1 MLAGFFYGQKK
12 LSFILFSYIV
22 PIRKDNIYMK
32 QSITR
37 FDFVDWFFNAVP
49 KYQFNFSREGLDS
62 LFDYF
67 EQLEEDMGKEIDFD
81 PIAICC
87 EYSEYENFN
96 EIKENYSSV
105 EINNI
110 DDLRYHTSVIEID
123 DSDKLI
129 IQDF

>member
-1 MLAGFFYGQKK
+1 
-12 LSFILFSYIV
+12 
-22 PIRKDNIYMK
+22 MK

-67 EQLEEDMGKEIDFD
+67 EQLEEDMGNEIEFD
-81 PIAICC
+81 PVAICC
-87 EYSEYENFN
+87 EYSEYENLE
-96 EIKENYSSV
+96 EIKKNYDCIENY
-105 EINNI
+105 EDLENN
-110 DDLRYHTSVIEID
+110 TSIIEIENTNR
-123 DSDKLI
+123 LI

>member
-1 MLAGFFYGQKK
+1 
-12 LSFILFSYIV
+12 
-22 PIRKDNIYMK
+22 MK
-32 QSITR
+32 QSVTR
-37 FDFVDWFFNAVP
+37 FDFVDWFRGSDTY
-49 KYQFNFSREGLDS
+49 KRNFSYEGLNS

-67 EQLEEDMGKEIDFD
+67 EQLEEDMENEIDFD

-87 EYSEYENFN
+87 EFSEYENLN

-110 DDLRYHTSVIEID
+110 DDLRYHTNVIEID

>member
-1 MLAGFFYGQKK
+1 
-12 LSFILFSYIV
+12 
-22 PIRKDNIYMK
+22 MK

-37 FDFVDWFFNAVP
+37 FEFVDWFLYAVP

-87 EYSEYENFN
+87 EYSEYENLN

-110 DDLRYHTSVIEID
+110 DDLRYHTSVIEIENTD
-123 DSDKLI
+123 RLI

>member
-1 MLAGFFYGQKK
+1 
-12 LSFILFSYIV
+12 
-22 PIRKDNIYMK
+22 MK
-32 QSITR
+32 QSVTR
-37 FDFVDWFFNAVP
+37 FDFVDWFRGSDTYKN
-49 KYQFNFSREGLDS
+49 NFSYNGLNS

-67 EQLEEDMGKEIDFD
+67 TTIEECTNEEIDFD

-87 EYSEYENFN
+87 EFSEYENLD
-96 EIKENYSSV
+96 EIKKSYSSV

-110 DDLRYHTSVIEID
+110 DDLRYHTEVIEID

>member
-1 MLAGFFYGQKK
+1 MKQYISKYHFTNWF
-12 LSFILFSYIV
+12 LSSDTYKNNFSY
-22 PIRKDNIYMK
+22 
-32 QSITR
+32 
-37 FDFVDWFFNAVP
+37 
-49 KYQFNFSREGLDS
+49 EGLHS

-67 EQLEEDMGKEIDFD
+67 EQLEEEMENEIDFD

-87 EYSEYENFN
+87 EFSEYENLD
-96 EIKENYSSV
+96 EIKKSYSSV

-110 DDLRYHTSVIEID
+110 DDLRYHTNVIEID

>member
-1 MLAGFFYGQKK
+1 
-12 LSFILFSYIV
+12 
-22 PIRKDNIYMK
+22 MK

-37 FDFVDWFFNAVP
+37 ADFVGWFWGSDTY
-49 KYQFNFSREGLDS
+49 KRNFSYDGLNS

-67 EQLEEDMGKEIDFD
+67 EELEEDMGQEIDFD

-87 EYSEYENFN
+87 EFSEYENLN
-96 EIKENYSSV
+96 EIKESYSSV

-110 DDLRYHTSVIEID
+110 DDLRDNTNVIEIENTD
-123 DSDKLI
+123 RLI

>member
-1 MLAGFFYGQKK
+1 
-12 LSFILFSYIV
+12 
-22 PIRKDNIYMK
+22 MK
-32 QSITR
+32 QSVTR
-37 FDFVDWFFNAVP
+37 FDFVDWFRGSDTY
-49 KYQFNFSREGLDS
+49 KRNFSYDGLNS

-67 EQLEEDMGKEIDFD
+67 EELEEDMGQEIDFD

-87 EYSEYENFN
+87 EFSEYENLN

-110 DDLRYHTSVIEID
+110 DDLRYHTSVIEIED
-123 DSDKLI
+123 TDRLI

>member
-1 MLAGFFYGQKK
+1 
-12 LSFILFSYIV
+12 
-22 PIRKDNIYMK
+22 MK
-32 QSITR
+32 QSVTR
-37 FDFVDWFFNAVP
+37 FDFVDWFRGSDTY
-49 KYQFNFSREGLDS
+49 KRNFSYDGLNS

-67 EQLEEDMGKEIDFD
+67 EELEEDMGQEIDFD

-87 EYSEYENFN
+87 EFSEYENLN
-96 EIKENYSSV
+96 EIKESYSSV

-110 DDLRYHTSVIEID
+110 DDLKYHTNVIEID

>member
-1 MLAGFFYGQKK
+1 
-12 LSFILFSYIV
+12 
-22 PIRKDNIYMK
+22 MK

-37 FDFVDWFFNAVP
+37 FDFVDWFRGSDTYKN
-49 KYQFNFSREGLDS
+49 NFSYDGLNS

-67 EQLEEDMGKEIDFD
+67 EELEEQMENEMDFD

-87 EYSEYENFN
+87 EFSEYENLN
-96 EIKENYSSV
+96 EIKNNYSSV

-110 DDLRYHTSVIEID
+110 DDLRYHTNVIEIED
-123 DSDKLI
+123 TDRLI

>member
-1 MLAGFFYGQKK
+1 
-12 LSFILFSYIV
+12 
-22 PIRKDNIYMK
+22 MK
-32 QSITR
+32 QSVTR
-37 FDFVDWFFNAVP
+37 FDFVDWFRGSDNY
-49 KYQFNFSREGLDS
+49 KNNFSYDGLNS

-67 EQLEEDMGKEIDFD
+67 EELEEDMGQEIDFD

-87 EYSEYENFN
+87 EFSEYENLN
-96 EIKENYSSV
+96 EIKESYSSV

-110 DDLRYHTSVIEID
+110 DDLKYHTNVIEID

>member
-1 MLAGFFYGQKK
+1 
-12 LSFILFSYIV
+12 
-22 PIRKDNIYMK
+22 MK
-32 QSITR
+32 QSVTR
-37 FDFVDWFFNAVP
+37 FDFVDWFRGSDNY
-49 KYQFNFSREGLDS
+49 KNNFSYDGLNS

-67 EQLEEDMGKEIDFD
+67 EELEEDMGQEIDFD

-87 EYSEYENFN
+87 EFTEYENLE
-96 EIKENYSSV
+96 EIKKSYSSV

-110 DDLRYHTSVIEID
+110 DDLRYRTYVIEID

>member
-1 MLAGFFYGQKK
+1 MLEGFFYGQKK
-12 LSFILFSYIV
+12 LPIILFSYIV

-37 FDFVDWFFNAVP
+37 FDFIDWFFNAVP

-87 EYSEYENFN
+87 EYSEYENLN

-110 DDLRYHTSVIEID
+110 DDLRYHTSVIEIENTD
-123 DSDKLI
+123 RLI

>member
-1 MLAGFFYGQKK
+1 
-12 LSFILFSYIV
+12 
-22 PIRKDNIYMK
+22 MK

-37 FDFVDWFFNAVP
+37 FDFVDWFRGSDTYKN
-49 KYQFNFSREGLDS
+49 NFSYNGLNS

-67 EQLEEDMGKEIDFD
+67 EQLEEEMESEIDFD

-87 EYSEYENFN
+87 EFSEYENLD
-96 EIKENYSSV
+96 EIKKSYSSV

-110 DDLRYHTSVIEID
+110 DDLKYHTNVIEID

>member
-1 MLAGFFYGQKK
+1 
-12 LSFILFSYIV
+12 
-22 PIRKDNIYMK
+22 MK
-32 QSITR
+32 QSVTR
-37 FDFVDWFFNAVP
+37 FDFVDWFRGSDNY
-49 KYQFNFSREGLDS
+49 KNNFSYEGLNS

-67 EQLEEDMGKEIDFD
+67 EQLEEEMETEFNFD

-87 EYSEYENFN
+87 EYSEYENLE
-96 EIKENYSSV
+96 EIKNNYSSV

-110 DDLRYHTSVIEID
+110 DDLKYHTNVIEID

>member
-1 MLAGFFYGQKK
+1 MKQYISRYHFTNWF
-12 LSFILFSYIV
+12 LSNDTYKNNFSY
-22 PIRKDNIYMK
+22 
-32 QSITR
+32 
-37 FDFVDWFFNAVP
+37 
-49 KYQFNFSREGLDS
+49 EGLSS

-67 EQLEEDMGKEIDFD
+67 EQIEEDMDKETEFD
-81 PIAICC
+81 PVAICC
-87 EYSEYENFN
+87 EFSEYENLD

-110 DDLRYHTSVIEID
+110 DDLRYHTNVIEID

>member
-1 MLAGFFYGQKK
+1 
-12 LSFILFSYIV
+12 
-22 PIRKDNIYMK
+22 MK
-32 QSITR
+32 QSVTR
-37 FDFVDWFFNAVP
+37 FDFVDWFRGSDTY
-49 KYQFNFSREGLDS
+49 KRNFSYDGLNS

-67 EQLEEDMGKEIDFD
+67 EELEEDMGQEIDFD

-87 EYSEYENFN
+87 EFSEYENLN
-96 EIKENYSSV
+96 EIKESYSSV

-110 DDLRYHTSVIEID
+110 DDLRYHTNVIEID

>member
-1 MLAGFFYGQKK
+1 MLEGFFYGQKK

-37 FDFVDWFFNAVP
+37 FDFIDWFFNAVP

-87 EYSEYENFN
+87 EYSEYENLN